1 MTTAAGFAVARTFF
15 SRFARRGIYAAA
27 VIFLRP
33 LSALR
38 AFYAFVVFFNVFL
51 EHVTAFFTFVFK
63 KRHFSFLPNYFNI
76 AGTDC
81 Q

>member
-27 VIFLRP
+27 VIFLRS

-51 EHVTAFFTFVFK
+51 EHVSAIFTFVFK
-63 KRHFSFLPNYFNI
+63 KRHILYLRGYFSI
-76 AGTDC
+76 ANAFC